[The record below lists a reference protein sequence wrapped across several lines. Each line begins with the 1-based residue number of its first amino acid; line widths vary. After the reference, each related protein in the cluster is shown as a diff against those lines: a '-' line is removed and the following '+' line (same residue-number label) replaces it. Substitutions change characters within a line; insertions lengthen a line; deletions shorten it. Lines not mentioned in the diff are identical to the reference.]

1 MELSAD
7 AVAAELRDHR
17 QLPLLGV
24 FPNGR
29 ADGVERNVWPASG
42 QTREQ
47 TFLRNSVQVPG
58 MKQLISCPS
67 LCDTW
72 SLRNLWVS
80 CSSHS
85 QNIPMFGLRCLSLLN
100 FICKSKYWLKSRI
113 VLKIWFG
120 FALHLKMMVSTKT
133 AISLKWLKVGSWNFI
148 CKQIIASMQL
158 WMKFQVFSSVQV
170 VSMVTQ
176 LICDNHVS

>member
-1 MELSAD
+1 MPHEGFASSLRFSTWQHYSGIVVQGVVDIRWTVELSAD

-42 QTREQ
+42 QTHEQ

-67 LCDTW
+67 LCDT
-72 SLRNLWVS
+72 
-80 CSSHS
+80 
-85 QNIPMFGLRCLSLLN
+85 
-100 FICKSKYWLKSRI
+100 
-113 VLKIWFG
+113 
-120 FALHLKMMVSTKT
+120 
-133 AISLKWLKVGSWNFI
+133 
-148 CKQIIASMQL
+148 
-158 WMKFQVFSSVQV
+158 
-170 VSMVTQ
+170 
-176 LICDNHVS
+176 